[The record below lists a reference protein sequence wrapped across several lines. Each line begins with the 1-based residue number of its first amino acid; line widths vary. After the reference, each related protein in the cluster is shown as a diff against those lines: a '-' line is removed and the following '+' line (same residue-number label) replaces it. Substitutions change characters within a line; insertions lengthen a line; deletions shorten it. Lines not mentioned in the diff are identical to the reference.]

1 MMCSVSSRRGLRCR
15 GVAGD
20 RTTCVR
26 VASSSSEE
34 GSDHAEGVDP
44 AADPPRLEPK
54 RGHDPAS
61 DSDFHQAGLF
71 RSEAGNP
78 DSEVRW
84 NPSKLEQGCPR
95 RRFHSETIFFSVEAD
110 FVVADQCGDIGRD
123 VQGLDH

>member
-1 MMCSVSSRRGLRCR
+1 MMCSVSSRRGLCRR

-20 RTTCVR
+20 RTTCGC

-44 AADPPRLEPK
+44 AADPPSLEPK

-71 RSEAGNP
+71 RSETGSP

-95 RRFHSETIFFSVEAD
+95 RRFHGETISFSVEAD
-110 FVVADQCGDIGRD
+110 FVVADRCGDIGHD